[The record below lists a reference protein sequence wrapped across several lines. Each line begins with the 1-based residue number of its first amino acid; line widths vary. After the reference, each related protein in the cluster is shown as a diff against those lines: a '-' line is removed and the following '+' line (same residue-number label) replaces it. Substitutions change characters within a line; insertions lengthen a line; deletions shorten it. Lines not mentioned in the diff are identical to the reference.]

1 MRKLPSEFQEK
12 MIRLLGEAEFS
23 RFREVMDLPMEHGL
37 RVNSLKISA
46 EEFKNLSLWELSMI
60 PWCKTGFY
68 LSEDAAA
75 DPPSKNPYYYAG
87 AYYLQEPSAMLPA
100 AALPVKPGDRVL
112 DLCAAPGGKSTALA
126 EKLRGEGVLVCNDI
140 SATRA
145 KALIKNLELFGVT
158 NAVVTA
164 ETPEKLA
171 GVFAGYFD
179 KILIDAPCSGEGM
192 FRKSAA
198 MVSDW
203 TPEKPKEYA
212 AIQREILPHAIRM
225 LCPGGML
232 LYSTCT
238 YSPEEDEEMVQFIL
252 DLPEAKEKGIA
263 LSEIPFC
270 EGFLPG
276 NPDWISA
283 GAGELKKTVHMM
295 PHRVRG
301 EGHFAALFASGPDG
315 NGTLCDDN
323 PAGGLFSGNDDL
335 SVNEQLPG
343 SELLPICRDR
353 KKLAEN
359 LSAVRKKLPEFAE
372 FAGNMNILWDL
383 ARIRMKDGYLSYMP
397 KAVLPS
403 LAGLRIM
410 RQGLFLGE
418 VKKNRFEPSQAL
430 AMALSPETFTN
441 TLSLSYGDERV
452 MRYLRGETISYE
464 EEGIKNGWVLISL
477 DNLPLGFGKADRGNV
492 KNKYLP
498 GWRVGA

>member
-1 MRKLPSEFQEK
+1 MRNLPEEFQEK

-23 RFREVMDLPMEHGL
+23 RFREALDQPMEHGL
-37 RVNSLKISA
+37 RVNSLKTSA
-46 EEFKNLSLWELSMI
+46 KDFQKLSLWELSKI
-60 PWCKTGFY
+60 PWCRTGFY
-68 LSEDAAA
+68 LSEDALTC
-75 DPPSKNPYYYAG
+75 PPSKNPYYFAG

-140 SATRA
+140 SATRT

-203 TPEKPKEYA
+203 TKNKPKEYA
-212 AIQREILPHAIRM
+212 AIQREILPHAIHM
-225 LCPGGML
+225 LRPGGML

-238 YSPEEDEEMVQFIL
+238 YSPEEDEETVQFIL
-252 DLPEAKEKGIA
+252 DLPEAKEKGIS
-263 LSEIPFC
+263 LTEIPYS

-276 NPDWISA
+276 NPDWIE
-283 GAGELKKTVHMM
+283 GGTPELRKTVHMM

-301 EGHFAALFASGPDG
+301 EGHFAALFTS
-315 NGTLCDDN
+315 
-323 PAGGLFSGNDDL
+323 GGLELFSY
-335 SVNEQLPG
+335 
-343 SELLPICRDR
+343 SEDEEEDKSSNGLLPICKDR
-353 KKLAEN
+353 NE
-359 LSAVRKKLPEFAE
+359 LSANLAALKKKFPEFAE
-372 FAGNMNILWDL
+372 FAGNMNNLWDMN
-383 ARIRMKDGYLSYMP
+383 RIRMKDGYLSYMP
-397 KAVLPS
+397 GVSLPS

-430 AMALSPETFTN
+430 AMALTPDTFTN
-441 TLSLSYGDERV
+441 TLSLPYGDERV

-464 EEGIKNGWVLISL
+464 EELKKEEVKNGWVLISL
-477 DNLPLGFGKADRGNV
+477 GNFPLGFGKADRGNV